1 MQYIYR
7 AGASGPAGPV
17 LAGPIFRRLRGVSR
31 HTPSFY
37 NIAMRIVDSC
47 ARRSGHAVKMP
58 TIAVEQKKEKAKKNE
73 KVACWEL
80 QNIDSP
86 LLGTVY

>member
-1 MQYIYR
+1 MYCNCSVKCR

-17 LAGPIFRRLRGVSR
+17 LAGPIFRRLRGMSR

-47 ARRSGHAVKMP
+47 ACVG
-58 TIAVEQKKEKAKKNE
+58 
-73 KVACWEL
+73 
-80 QNIDSP
+80 
-86 LLGTVY
+86 LGTQ